1 MWIQMANYKIISVLI
16 ILICVTV
23 ASGIAIAG
31 YQQMQ
36 NVTKAQ
42 NSIKAYQERMSNPV
56 DALDPSDIT
65 SSNLNAILV
74 IPKLN
79 ISANIRSDT
88 VNAYNAVYH
97 YPNSVMPGEPGE
109 CGILGHRTRYSGLF
123 TNIASLKVGDQA
135 IIKDF
140 SKKKKYT
147 YELTSNGNDIRWD
160 YKTNPL
166 RFSQEGQARL
176 LIVTCYPPGK
186 KEAAWITHFKLVS
199 SSDL

>member
-1 MWIQMANYKIISVLI
+1 MASYKIISVLI
-16 ILICVTV
+16 VSVCVLV
-23 ASGIAIAG
+23 SAGIVVTG

-36 NVTKAQ
+36 NVTQAQ
-42 NSIKAYQERMSNPV
+42 KSVKTYQERMSNPV
-56 DALDPSDIT
+56 DALDPTDIA
-65 SSNLNAILV
+65 SSYTNAQLI

-79 ISANIRSDT
+79 VSATIRSDT

-97 YPNSVMPGEPGE
+97 YPSSVMPGKPGE

-123 TNIASLKVGDQA
+123 KNIASLKIGDQA
-135 IIKDF
+135 IIKDY
-140 SKKKKYT
+140 SQRKKYV
-147 YELTSNGNDIRWD
+147 YAVSSNGEDIRWD
-160 YKTNPL
+160 YKTNPI
-166 RFSQEGQARL
+166 RFSQEGEPRL

>member
-1 MWIQMANYKIISVLI
+1 MSKYKIIAILI
-16 ILICVTV
+16 ILACVTL
-23 ASGIAIAG
+23 AAGIAIAG

-36 NVTKAQ
+36 NVTQAQ
-42 NSIKAYQERMSNPV
+42 KSVKDYQEKMSNPV
-56 DALDPSDIT
+56 NALDPSDLT
-65 SSNLNAILV
+65 KSYFNAQLI

-79 ISANIRSDT
+79 LNASIRSDT

-97 YPNSVMPGEPGE
+97 YPESVMPGKSGE
-109 CGILGHRTRYSGLF
+109 CGILGHRTTYSGLF
-123 TNIASLKVGDQA
+123 ANIASLEPGDQA

-140 SKKKKYT
+140 SQRKKYV
-147 YELTSNGNDIRWD
+147 YEVTSNGNDIRWD
-160 YKTNPL
+160 YKTNPI

-199 SSDL
+199 SSSF